1 MHSYEPMSL
10 TRRDVIAMA
19 AGAVAALWGGG
30 PAWALPPNPAPNGRH
45 VVYRRSSRGRRASQA
60 VKIRNANLRYK
71 TKHAADDPAHPGDTS
86 FVVPLDVSQATFKLW
101 FGRGAHVV
109 DLRNL
114 KAAR

>member
-1 MHSYEPMSL
+1 M
-10 TRRDVIAMA
+10 TRRDLIAMA
-19 AGAVAALWGGG
+19 TGVVATLWGGA
-30 PAWALPPNPAPNGRH
+30 PAWAKPKPDPRPHGRH

-86 FVVPLDVSQATFKLW
+86 HVVPLDVSQATFKLW
-101 FGRGAHVV
+101 FGHGAHVV
-109 DLRNL
+109 DLRTL